1 VSKTRE
7 FVFGGGTPPPGF
19 ILPAINAQ
27 KPLRPAFN
35 RILVLTMEGTDM
47 NNLKALIIV
56 LVFLGVCTA
65 SLVIGILIPILYLLG
80 IIDNPYVFG

>member
-1 VSKTRE
+1 
-7 FVFGGGTPPPGF
+7 
-19 ILPAINAQ
+19 
-27 KPLRPAFN
+27 
-35 RILVLTMEGTDM
+35 M